1 MSDKITRRLEGNLAE
16 AILNFR
22 EVREEVHD
30 AYKTATGDEER
41 GILLNFYKLV
51 MDGVEKTITPSDLE
65 SFRMARRQDYNL
77 LLVSECV
84 DGKGDVSPDALR
96 FVAVRE
102 VRAGRISPDD
112 ELYRLA
118 MTGPQGITPELPAK
132 TGWRRFL
139 PFGK

>member
-1 MSDKITRRLEGNLAE
+1 MSDKVTRRLEGNLAE
-16 AILNFR
+16 AILNFGA
-22 EVREEVHD
+22 VREEIHD

-41 GILLNFYKLV
+41 SILLNFYKLV
-51 MDGVEKTITPSDLE
+51 MDGAEKTITPSELE
-65 SFRMARRQDYNL
+65 SFRTARRQDYNL

-84 DGKGDVSPDALR
+84 DGKGDISADALR

-102 VRAGRISPDD
+102 VGAGRMSPDD
-112 ELYRLA
+112 ELYQLA
-118 MTGPQGITPELPAK
+118 MAGPQGITPGRPAK